1 MRILIST
8 VGSHGDVL
16 PFISLANEFIKNGDE
31 VIFYANPFFKTM
43 IFNKEIKFVE
53 IGTID
58 EYNKIFKNVENKNP
72 TKSFILIASEL
83 MRLCPIYYEAMKNN
97 ILENHT
103 ISITNSLLFSARLLE
118 ETHNIPCVTIHLSPS
133 IFRSNQN
140 PARLTPSW
148 IKKETPEFI
157 KNISWCLLDK
167 LFYEPNFNK
176 PLNIIRKKYGLK
188 EVKRIFKSWIHES
201 NLVIGLFP
209 SWFAKPQS
217 DWVSNINLIDF
228 PLDDNS
234 KYISLSQE
242 ILDFIKSKD
251 TPIVVFSAGT
261 ATANDS
267 EFFKTSIK
275 ACKNLDIRAILLTHF
290 KEQIPANLPKNI
302 IHIEYAPF
310 SLLLPKVDLFV
321 HHGGIGSTSQALK
334 AGVPQLIRPVAYD
347 QFDNSSLAVNLGVAK
362 EILIKNYNIKNIV
375 NSINEILSVDIY
387 KNNAKLVAKN
397 FTKENTMQKVCELI
411 LEKYKKEYIK

>member
-8 VGSHGDVL
+8 FGSHGDVL
-16 PFISLANEFIKNGDE
+16 PFISLANEFIKKGDE
-31 VIFYANPFFKTM
+31 VIFYANPFFKTLV
-43 IFNKEIKFVE
+43 FNKQIKFVPIE
-53 IGTID
+53 TID

-72 TKSFILIASEL
+72 TRSFQLVAFEI
-83 MRLCPIYYEAMKNN
+83 MRLCPIYYESMKHD
-97 ILENHT
+97 ILENKT

-118 ETHNIPCVTIHLSPS
+118 EIHHIPCVTIHLSPS

-140 PARLTPSW
+140 PARLNPSW

-157 KNISWCLLDK
+157 KNISWYLLDK

-176 PLNIIRKKYGLK
+176 PLNVIRKKYGLF
-188 EVKRIFKSWIHES
+188 EVNRIFKSWIHES
-201 NLVIGLFP
+201 DLVIGLFP
-209 SWFAKPQS
+209 SWFAKPKS
-217 DWVSNINLIDF
+217 DWPRNINLIDF

-234 KYISLSQE
+234 KYISLSQD
-242 ILDFIKSKD
+242 ILDFIESKD
-251 TPIVVFSAGT
+251 TPIIVFSAGT

-267 EFFKTSIK
+267 EFFETSIE
-275 ACKNLDIRAILLTHF
+275 ACKNLNVRAILLTHF
-290 KEQIPANLPKNI
+290 KEQIPSNLPKNI
-302 IHIEYAPF
+302 IHMEYAPF

-362 EILIKNYNIKNIV
+362 EILIKNYNIKNIT
-375 NSINEILSVDIY
+375 NSINEILSVDNY

-397 FTKENTMQKVCELI
+397 FTEESSIQKVCKLI
-411 LEKYKKEYIK
+411 LEKYDMTK